1 LTVFQGNELFNKNPN
16 FGWTELPESVHL
28 LNLYIM
34 MNPNNIREYAASF
47 QKSRILLSG
56 FELDIFTNIDESGTT
71 HTQIANN
78 LHLDE
83 HACERL
89 LNALA
94 SLGFL
99 VKEDNLFFNTAESYT
114 FLSKKS
120 SGYLGG
126 LMHSNHLWNTW
137 SNLTQVV
144 KTGNSA
150 HPSEINERGKEWL
163 FPFINAMH
171 DRAKKQAPDQLA
183 NIDMLQVRSVLD
195 IGGGSGAY
203 SMEFISKNPEVEVTV
218 FDLPN
223 VIPITK
229 KFIEKEGVSDRIKTH
244 IGDYTTDDLPK
255 GFDLLFMSAIIH
267 SNSLEINQDLIKK
280 CFYSLNN
287 NGRIVI
293 QDWIMNNDRTQPT
306 SGAIFAINMLVG
318 TEAGDC
324 FTEQEVTEMLNA
336 AGFKNISRTE
346 FETGL
351 SQMVAQKIKT

>member
-1 LTVFQGNELFNKNPN
+1 
-16 FGWTELPESVHL
+16 
-28 LNLYIM
+28 
-34 MNPNNIREYAASF
+34 MNPNTIREFAASF

-71 HTQIANN
+71 NNQIANN

-89 LNALA
+89 LNALV

-99 VKEDNLFFNTAESYT
+99 TKQNHLFFNTAESFT

-120 SGYLGG
+120 SDYLGG

-150 HPSEINERGKEWL
+150 HPAEINERGEEWL

-171 DRAKKQAPDQLA
+171 DRAKKQAPQQLA
-183 NIDMLQVRSVLD
+183 NIDLSGIKSTLD

-203 SMEFISKNPEVEVTV
+203 SMEFVSKKPEIEATV

-229 KFIEKEGVSDRIKTH
+229 KFIDKEGFSDKIKTH
-244 IGDYTTDDLPK
+244 AGDYTTDDLPK
-255 GFDLLFMSAIIH
+255 GFDLVFLSAIIH

-280 CFYSLNN
+280 CFNSLNK
-287 NGRIVI
+287 NGKIVI
-293 QDWIMNNDRTQPT
+293 QDWIMNNDRTQPI

-336 AGFKNISRTE
+336 AGFKNISRIE

-351 SQMVAQKIKT
+351 SQMIAQKI

>member
-1 LTVFQGNELFNKNPN
+1 
-16 FGWTELPESVHL
+16 
-28 LNLYIM
+28 
-34 MNPNNIREYAASF
+34 MNPNTIREFASSF

-56 FELDIFTNIDESGTT
+56 FELDIFTNVDEHGTT
-71 HTQIANN
+71 SNQIANR

-89 LNALA
+89 MNALV
-94 SLGFL
+94 SLTFL
-99 VKEDNLFFNTAESYT
+99 RKQNNLFFNTPESFT
-114 FLSKKS
+114 FMSKKS
-120 SGYLGG
+120 ADYLGG

-150 HPSEINERGKEWL
+150 YPSQINVRGEDWL

-171 DRAKKQAPDQLA
+171 DRAKKQAPQQLA
-183 NIDMLQVRSVLD
+183 NIGLSGIKSVLD

-203 SMEFISKNPEVEVTV
+203 SMEFVTKKPEIEATV

-223 VIPITK
+223 VVPITK
-229 KFIEKEGVSDRIKTH
+229 KFLDKEGFSDKIKTH
-244 IGDYTTDDLPK
+244 SGNYTTDDLPG
-255 GFDLLFMSAIIH
+255 GFDLVFLSAIIH

-280 CFYSLNN
+280 CFNALNKK
-287 NGRIVI
+287 GKIVI
-293 QDWIMNNDRTQPT
+293 QDWIMNNERTQPV

-324 FTEQEVTEMLNA
+324 FTEEEVTGMLVA
-336 AGFKNISRTE
+336 AGFSNISRIE

-351 SQMVAQKIKT
+351 SQMIAQKI